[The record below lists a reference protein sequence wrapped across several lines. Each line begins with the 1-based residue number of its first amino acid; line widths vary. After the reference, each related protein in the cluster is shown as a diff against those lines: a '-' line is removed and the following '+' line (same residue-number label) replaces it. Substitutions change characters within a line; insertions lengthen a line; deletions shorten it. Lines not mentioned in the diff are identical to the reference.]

1 MSLPETGECIAT
13 TPESGR
19 CSVLNF
25 EIRDILCPFLK
36 PMMYCIAPFCETGGC
51 TVPHSEIWDIC
62 ASSWNLWHVISRFIH
77 VIKLWAINNSYS
89 AFLACFVLS
98 EIDNSNRSDIR
109 FGYLFTAPPL
119 KTWVSIACGLGGG
132 ECTPFWAPWKP
143 LLGHKGIIMSPVKD
157 KDISYPLL
165 DWGYVLYPLLGFEGN
180 ISNHAPLWTTCKGC
194 LPPPPTPSQEL

>member
-36 PMMYCIAPFCETGGC
+36 PMMYCIAPFHETGGC

-62 ASSWNLWHVISRFIH
+62 ASSRNLWHVISRFIH
-77 VIKLWAINNSYS
+77 VIKLWAINNSYN

-132 ECTPFWAPWKP
+132 
-143 LLGHKGIIMSPVKD
+143 GM
-157 KDISYPLL
+157 
-165 DWGYVLYPLLGFEGN
+165 YPLLGSLEAPSGTQGDYYVSCERQGYIIPPFGLGVCF
-180 ISNHAPLWTTCKGC
+180 IS
-194 LPPPPTPSQEL
+194 PPGIWGGHIKSCPSLDYM